1 MHRGWLGW
9 LTAAEGAV
17 LAHCSPTLAC
27 LPARPARLQVLS
39 KGRPED
45 GWPGIKDKQVG
56 GQGQA
61 PATQQRCSATCSSG
75 AAMRCHGAPPSNC
88 TALLYCP
95 LQVPLRDDQT
105 YIPGLYNGQGT
116 KVSWRTAGQGALL
129 HVSSRSAAGSALR
142 RHVAFLP

>member
-1 MHRGWLGW
+1 LPW
-9 LTAAEGAV
+9 
-17 LAHCSPTLAC
+17 

-61 PATQQRCSATCSSG
+61 PATPQRCSAALPP
-75 AAMRCHGAPPSNC
+75 AALVLPHAMFCHGVQKSNC

-116 KVSWRTAGQGALL
+116 KVSWQTAGQGALL
-129 HVSSRSAAGSALR
+129 HVLSHSSAGSALY